1 MKEEYEFDYSKLKG
15 RIKEKLDVQYKL
27 AEALNISEVALAN
40 KLKNI
45 SAFSQKDIINIIRIL
60 DIEPNE
66 ISNYFLELKL
76 RKVNYES
83 KWNIKSSIHEC

>member
-45 SAFSQKDIINIIRIL
+45 SAFSQRIL
-60 DIEPNE
+60 LIL
-66 ISNYFLELKL
+66 LEYLILNQMKYL
-76 RKVNYES
+76 
-83 KWNIKSSIHEC
+83 IIF